1 MVIKKKKKKKKKN
14 KSRKKEDRARKYET
28 GPLAVCEASNQV
40 EQEANKAQH
49 QSSTVTPCSRPNLQ
63 VPSDSWFERLPSCCV
78 QVVRSVG
85 LDAPGG
91 NVCARL

>member
-1 MVIKKKKKKKKKN
+1 MVIKNKGRKKKEKKN

-49 QSSTVTPCSRPNLQ
+49 QSTVTPCSRLNL
-63 VPSDSWFERLPSCCV
+63 
-78 QVVRSVG
+78 
-85 LDAPGG
+85 PGPK
-91 NVCARL
+91 

>member
-1 MVIKKKKKKKKKN
+1 MVIKNKGEKKEKEKNRN

-49 QSSTVTPCSRPNLQ
+49 QSTVTPCSRPNL
-63 VPSDSWFERLPSCCV
+63 
-78 QVVRSVG
+78 
-85 LDAPGG
+85 PGPK
-91 NVCARL
+91 